1 MAEDEREAQHC
12 PSLQREKLLQGST
25 EKKKRR
31 EKRRKKRRER
41 REQEEEKREE
51 KREERQREEKT
62 RRAMDDADLV
72 QCSSLGPQRLSVFDA
87 PRGPLHRLG
96 DGTQMEFEASAYVER
111 VGEQFSA
118 DVLQRYDKRSEGTL
132 CVGNTADG
140 SIELHRIKHK
150 KQQGEEELQNQ
161 QGEQQQHHQQQEA
174 EEQHHQTVSLQQLC
188 ASNAPRLTLLNF
200 GSFS

>member
-1 MAEDEREAQHC
+1 
-12 PSLQREKLLQGST
+12 
-25 EKKKRR
+25 
-31 EKRRKKRRER
+31 
-41 REQEEEKREE
+41 
-51 KREERQREEKT
+51 
-62 RRAMDDADLV
+62 MDDAELV

-118 DVLQRYDKRSEGTL
+118 DVLQRYDKRSEGSL

-140 SIELHRIKHK
+140 SIALHRIKEK
-150 KQQGEEELQNQ
+150 KEQEGEEEQ
-161 QGEQQQHHQQQEA
+161 QHQQQEA
-174 EEQHHQTVSLQQLC
+174 EEQPQTVTLQQLC